1 MIFENKTFEAA
12 IFDMD
17 GTMFDTERL
26 RFKMLKEASLELYNE
41 EILDSILYDSLGISA
56 VNGEILAKKQYGDEY
71 PYKAI
76 RERADNLER
85 QYVRENGVPVKDGLY
100 NLLERLKKN
109 HIFIAL
115 ATSSRREI
123 AEEYLI
129 RAKVLRYFDILVCGD
144 DVDNGK
150 PDPEIFIKAASELS
164 CDPSNCLIFEDSE
177 NGILAASASGGM
189 PIFIKDIKDISESTK
204 KLAFKSYLAMSGFIE
219 DIIPLT
225 HKFPVPDLN
234 EQFPFS
240 QDHIIAGIHGFG
252 AIGGGYLAQIFSHWD
267 GYTRPYKIIG
277 ATRNENLRQIVNSI
291 GKYNIKFESLAY
303 FQTIEDI
310 LLIDIQDD
318 EEVIKMYEVSKIIGL
333 SLPESV
339 IRLQANVIAK
349 ALLNRYE
356 KELEPLTLLIIMNKI
371 NPGRFVRTH
380 IMNALKTM
388 TDTKTATAVIKN
400 TYFCETVVNRM
411 VSAIPY
417 EVIMEKLQNNIQNL
431 HRNIFQYSDDLKK
444 LFEFSQIYHDDEYLK
459 NGKRRKKR
467 TKNAIYDISN
477 FENFSEVSK
486 FANELTDV
494 NLTLFSSEPDMPL
507 FASDSSPLLST
518 LRQIVVI
525 DDIKSM
531 QEIKNKLSNGTHA
544 IIAWYS
550 RLLGYN
556 SIGQGMGD
564 PRVEK
569 LALNIMRYEIKPALL
584 IENPDFQKYITS
596 FITNFIKRCRISF
609 KDKCSR
615 VGRDPL
621 RKLQNG
627 ERIIGAIQLAQKY
640 KAPTKNL
647 EFGVA
652 CAILYSIR
660 FATGANTEAGKVKEL
675 FEKNHSVAD
684 ILTYSGD
691 YNKSKYPGLDLE
703 QNHELIDRIQE
714 TFNRIEVEIP
724 IIGEE

>member
-17 GTMFDTERL
+17 GTMFDTEKL
-26 RFKMLKEASLELYNE
+26 RFKMLKEASYELYNE
-41 EILDSILYDSLGISA
+41 EILDSILFDSLGISA
-56 VNGEILAKKQYGDEY
+56 VNGEILAKKYYGEEY
-71 PYKAI
+71 PYKEI

-144 DVDNGK
+144 EVENGK

-204 KLAFKSYLAMSGFIE
+204 KLAFKSYHDISGFVE

-240 QDHIIAGIHGFG
+240 QDNIIAGIHGFG

-267 GYTRPYKIIG
+267 GYTRPYQIIG
-277 ATRNENLRQIVNSI
+277 ATRNEALRQVVNSI
-291 GKYNIKFESLAY
+291 GKYSIKFESLAY

-310 LLIDIQDD
+310 HLIDIQDN
-318 EEVIKMYEVSKIIGL
+318 EEVIKMYEVSKIIGI
-333 SLPESV
+333 SLPESA

-349 ALLNRYE
+349 GLLNRYE
-356 KELEPLTLLIIMNKI
+356 KGLEPLTILIIMNKI
-371 NPGRFVRTH
+371 NAGRFVRTH
-380 IMNALKTM
+380 VMNALKTI
-388 TDTKTATAVIKN
+388 TDEKTAKEVIKN

-417 EVIMEKLQNNIQNL
+417 EVIIEKLQNNIQNL

-444 LFEFSQIYHDDEYLK
+444 LFEFSQVYHDDEYLK

-477 FENFSEVSK
+477 FENFYAVSK
-486 FANELTDV
+486 FANELTDLNV
-494 NLTLFSSEPDMPL
+494 TLFSSEPDMPL
-507 FASDSSPLLST
+507 FASNSSPLLST

-564 PRVEK
+564 IRVEK
-569 LALNIMRYEIKPALL
+569 LALNIMKSEIKPALL

-609 KDKCSR
+609 NDKCAR

-640 KAPTKNL
+640 QISTNNL

-660 FATGANTEAGKVKEL
+660 FATGTNTEAGKVKEL
-675 FEKNHSVAD
+675 YEKNHSVAD

-703 QNHELIDRIQE
+703 QNRELIDRIQE
-714 TFNRIEVEIP
+714 IFNRIEVEIP
-724 IIGEE
+724 IIND